1 MNLLMRG
8 ISDLDVIMDGSYPI
22 GICSGLEVQKYGHCG
37 MVVVRGH
44 GDRIDKKRI
53 ELRGNRKQ

>member
-1 MNLLMRG
+1 MRG

-22 GICSGLEVQKYGHCG
+22 GICSDLEMQKYGHCG